1 MWLYFY
7 GQPSESTVID
17 GKVVHLGPTFK
28 IISLKTNKDSTVTY
42 QEEFLDNEAGEYA
55 NTNTLPKQAVLA
67 WL

>member
-1 MWLYFY
+1 
-7 GQPSESTVID
+7 
-17 GKVVHLGPTFK
+17 VVHLGPTFK